1 MEQENEHL
9 SDEEKLKAE
18 NEFLKM
24 KLMLEQGAVF
34 GKGTEKEISPT
45 VENDF
50 LQYIMAF
57 EKQEAD
63 PKYIKVY
70 DKIKRPTHF
79 KPVDE
84 IADEDIESAW
94 EDLAGYMNKY
104 DINLSVCS
112 PNISDRELYRF
123 ATEELFNHD
132 TSDIHYPGMKTW
144 FTYDEFYPDPY
155 YDNTEAATNDCI
167 QCILEKRPIG
177 WTPHFRSNNLRL
189 NNHHSIAEAELK
201 TIVNNFKAAYD
212 NIEILQLKD
221 TACIV
226 DKNMSTV
233 TGVYEV
239 AATIANEAIQLSG
252 TWQVTFE
259 RDEDLGYWYIIAVD
273 IEGINYLK

>member
-1 MEQENEHL
+1 MEQEYEHL

-24 KLMLEQGAVF
+24 KMMLEQGAVF

-50 LQYIMAF
+50 LQYIIAF

-70 DKIKRPTHF
+70 DKIKQPTHF

-132 TSDIHYPGMKTW
+132 TNDIHYPGMKTY

-155 YDNTEAATNDCI
+155 YENTQAATDECI
-167 QCILEKRPIG
+167 MYILQQDLME
-177 WTPHFRSNNLRL
+177 WTHHFRKENLRL
-189 NNHHSIAEAELK
+189 NNHYPITHGKLK
-201 TIVNNFKAAYD
+201 EIVNQFKSAYD
-212 NIEILQLKD
+212 RITISQLTD
-221 TACIV
+221 TECIV
-226 DKNMSTV
+226 DEDISTV
-233 TGVYEV
+233 KGMYEIT
-239 AATIANEAIQLSG
+239 ATTSNETIQLSG
-252 TWQVTFE
+252 AWQVNFE
-259 RDEDLGYWYIIAVD
+259 KDKDLGYWYINAID
-273 IEGINYLK
+273 IEEINF

>member
-1 MEQENEHL
+1 MDQKYENL
-9 SDEEKLKAE
+9 NDEEKLKAE

-24 KLMLEQGAVF
+24 KMMLEQGAVF
-34 GKGTEKEISPT
+34 GKGTEKETSPT

-57 EKQEAD
+57 EKQAAD

-84 IADEDIESAW
+84 IADGDIESAW
-94 EDLAGYMNKY
+94 EELADYLNKY
-104 DINLSVCS
+104 NVTLGVCS

-123 ATEELFNHD
+123 TTEELFNYD
-132 TSDIHYPGMKTW
+132 TNDIHYPGLKTC

-155 YDNTEAATNDCI
+155 FDNTETATNDCI
-167 QCILEKRPIG
+167 QCILEKTPIG

-189 NNHHSIAEAELK
+189 NNHHSLTEAELK

-212 NIEILQLKD
+212 NIEILQLRD

-226 DKNMSTV
+226 HENISTV
-233 TGVYEV
+233 AGIYEV
-239 AATIANEAIQLSG
+239 AAKTATETIQLSG
-252 TWQVTFE
+252 NWQVTFE
-259 RDEDLGYWYIIAVD
+259 RDEDLGYWYINAVD
-273 IEGINYLK
+273 IEGINF